1 MASAIR
7 YESNGAQITTENET
21 WGPILAALIKQ
32 TSIMQSSPPPMLE
45 LSHLL
50 DTSNLVGFVAKY
62 ALGSPNADT
71 VLRSLDDIM
80 ILTATIRREALEDP
94 LLAAE
99 EGILMHLLSLPP
111 AELTTLDISSPCA
124 EDEAQG
130 DPPDRTFLL
139 GWALLTDLKSQRTP
153 SLFCSSSSSAYYNT
167 VECSMIEILNVPYA
181 ARGSNYGELLVDL
194 LFALH
199 LNRQKLMAGGEGGG
213 RSTMAMTRP
222 FLPAYPLEASMGY
235 WSKASQKGFENLV
248 ISTML
253 AEDGEG
259 ALRELHLS
267 EEELKGRLLFLTT
280 RLLDWPESLFETV
293 YAQSASFIQEFRI
306 KRIK

>member
-1 MASAIR
+1 
-7 YESNGAQITTENET
+7 
-21 WGPILAALIKQ
+21 
-32 TSIMQSSPPPMLE
+32 
-45 LSHLL
+45 
-50 DTSNLVGFVAKY
+50 
-62 ALGSPNADT
+62 
-71 VLRSLDDIM
+71 
-80 ILTATIRREALEDP
+80 
-94 LLAAE
+94 
-99 EGILMHLLSLPP
+99 
-111 AELTTLDISSPCA
+111 
-124 EDEAQG
+124 
-130 DPPDRTFLL
+130 
-139 GWALLTDLKSQRTP
+139 
-153 SLFCSSSSSAYYNT
+153 
-167 VECSMIEILNVPYA
+167 
-181 ARGSNYGELLVDL
+181 
-194 LFALH
+194 
-199 LNRQKLMAGGEGGG
+199 
-213 RSTMAMTRP
+213 MAMTRP